1 MGGRMENI
9 KKQLGL
15 FLSSSTY
22 LLTEE
27 CNVSTW
33 PCIRI
38 TWGRLKDE
46 THCYQQI
53 SFTHLKTFVCFC
65 LKFLRHSLF
74 LGTWVQQKR
83 EGVFVCQEKANRS
96 IIVILSCLLFRL
108 IFLSQQNRIQNTQHI
123 WFCDISLLFTQLKC
137 VIF

>member
-1 MGGRMENI
+1 MNEKVKSTYVVYSTVRSPGGAGLGWGGRMENI

-46 THCYQQI
+46 THCYQ
-53 SFTHLKTFVCFC
+53 
-65 LKFLRHSLF
+65 
-74 LGTWVQQKR
+74 
-83 EGVFVCQEKANRS
+83 
-96 IIVILSCLLFRL
+96 
-108 IFLSQQNRIQNTQHI
+108 
-123 WFCDISLLFTQLKC
+123 
-137 VIF
+137 